1 MTSSTAPE
9 TKTSQVSIG
18 VFWMIACLASF
29 IGMAVASRELSE
41 TLSVFQILFFRS
53 LVGLV
58 VILIFARSILP
69 ELRRVQR
76 FNLHLA
82 RNAVHFGAQ
91 YCWTLGVVLLP
102 LAEVFA
108 LEFTM
113 PVWVALFAYLFLG
126 ERISRPRLVAVV
138 VSFLGILVILRPGV
152 TIINPASFIVLLAAM
167 GYGLSIIM
175 VKRLTRECSPTIIVV
190 WMILLQLP
198 MGLALAVLD
207 WNTPFLA
214 NMPWIIL
221 AGITGLSAH
230 YAMAQALRLLDAS
243 IAIPIDFFRVPLIA
257 LIGFYF
263 YGEAIELWLL
273 IGAVMIFGSNYYALR
288 KEAQG
293 LGKRS
298 LV

>member
-1 MTSSTAPE
+1 MTSSIDPN

-18 VFWMIACLASF
+18 VLWMIGCLASF

-53 LVGLV
+53 VVGLV
-58 VILIFARSILP
+58 VILLFARSILP
-69 ELRRVQR
+69 ELRRVES
-76 FNLHLA
+76 FGLHLA

-126 ERISRPRLVAVV
+126 ERISRPRLVAVA
-138 VSFLGILVILRPGV
+138 VSFLGILIILRPGV
-152 TIINPASFIVLLAAM
+152 TIIDPASFIVLLAAM

-175 VKRLTRECSPTIIVV
+175 VKRLTQDCSSAIIVV

-198 MGLALAVLD
+198 MGLALAVFD
-207 WNTPFLA
+207 WNAPSIA
-214 NMPWIIL
+214 NLPWIVL
-221 AGITGLSAH
+221 AGVTGLSAH
-230 YAMAQALRLLDAS
+230 YTMAQALRLLDAS

-263 YGEAIELWLL
+263 YGEAIEVWLL
-273 IGAVMIFGSNYYALR
+273 IGAVMIFGSNYYALHR
-288 KEAQG
+288 EGRA
-293 LGKRS
+293 
-298 LV
+298 